1 MTKIGLIAV
10 AAVLLF
16 SATAL
21 LLVKTSNTGLR
32 SGQNCVGIESY
43 PGPLPYQNYYAV
55 ENTCLKN
62 QIITFTTSYASAP
75 FVSGCLAP
83 GEEAKTEI
91 IKTYDTKTYSSVP
104 C

>member
-32 SGQNCVGIESY
+32 SGDGENCVGID
-43 PGPLPYQNYYAV
+43 
-55 ENTCLKN
+55 
-62 QIITFTTSYASAP
+62 I
-75 FVSGCLAP
+75 
-83 GEEAKTEI
+83 
-91 IKTYDTKTYSSVP
+91 
-104 C
+104 